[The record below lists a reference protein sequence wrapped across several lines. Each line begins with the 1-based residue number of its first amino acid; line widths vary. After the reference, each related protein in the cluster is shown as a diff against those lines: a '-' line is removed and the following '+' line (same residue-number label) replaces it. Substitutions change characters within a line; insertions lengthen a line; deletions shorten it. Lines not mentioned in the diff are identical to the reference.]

1 MAFQRWILLGVLAL
15 ALGAG
20 LLWWSRSTP
29 NLGAPSGR
37 RMNVVLVTADT
48 LRADKLASYGNTR
61 IETPH
66 VDQLARDGILFEN
79 ATTVVPLTLPAHS
92 SIFTGTFPM
101 YHGVRDN
108 GGYYLDTEQI
118 TLAETLKAKGYATGA
133 FVAAFVLDS
142 RWGLNQGFDRY
153 FDDFDLSKFETV
165 SLDTVQRRGDEVLR
179 EALSW
184 MDSAREGPFF
194 SWIHFYDAH
203 TPYEP
208 PEPYLSRYGDNP
220 FGRYDGEV
228 AYVDS
233 LVGELMEWLEQ
244 KELADSTTLVFLGDH
259 GESLGQHRETTH
271 GYFIYDATTH
281 VPFILKL
288 PSGELGGRRVA
299 AQVRV
304 IDVMPT
310 LLELVGAEI
319 PEPVQGESL
328 VDLVT
333 GETEDLGLVAYSES
347 FYPRNHYGWSE
358 LKALRNGALHYIAA
372 PRPELYDLTEDPAQ
386 QNNLAHQRARTVSEF
401 QETLDAML
409 ERYSVEGI
417 DEQAP
422 VTLDTESQAQLAALG
437 YLGGPSKIRID
448 PDKPLADP
456 KDKIG
461 LFNLIKRAGS
471 DSSEG
476 RVDEALEKIQQVL
489 AEDPD
494 ILEAYSILGNLHV
507 KKEERDEAIQAYQDA
522 LAREPEF
529 KPALF
534 GLASVYE
541 EMGRLDDA
549 AAGFLRITEID
560 PRDNG
565 AFFRLAGIHAQKK
578 EFEEALGF
586 LRQARD
592 LGSDRPPLHN
602 LMAECYIGLER
613 FEEAEREV
621 QIALDMKP
629 DLPSAHFNL
638 ALIHEGKQD
647 VDGAIAAYEREI
659 EVAPKNFRAH
669 FNLAKLYGQ
678 VGESEKM
685 VEHFERSIELNERFA
700 IGHLYLSKYYLDVGD
715 LERSMEL
722 AQKGIALDPEPSMAP
737 FGHFILADI
746 YNRQGRQQDA
756 ERELAEARRLE
767 GS

>member
-1 MAFQRWILLGVLAL
+1 
-15 ALGAG
+15 
-20 LLWWSRSTP
+20 
-29 NLGAPSGR
+29 
-37 RMNVVLVTADT
+37 MNVVLVTADT
-48 LRADKLASYGNTR
+48 LRADKLGSYGNTR
-61 IETPH
+61 IETPNI
-66 VDQLARDGILFEN
+66 DRLAAEGVLFEN

-108 GGYYLDTEQI
+108 GGYYLDAEQI
-118 TLAETLKAKGYATGA
+118 TLAETLKEKQYATGA

-153 FDDFDLSKFETV
+153 FDDFDLSKYETV
-165 SLDTVQRRGDEVLR
+165 SLDSVQRRGDEVLA
-179 EALSW
+179 EAVGW
-184 MDSAREGPFF
+184 MDSVRQEPFF
-194 SWIHFYDAH
+194 SWIHLYDAH

-208 PEPYLSRYGDNP
+208 PEPYLSRYGNVP
-220 FGRYDGEV
+220 FGRYAGEV

-233 LVGELMEWLEQ
+233 LMGELMSWLEQ
-244 KELADSTTLVFLGDH
+244 RKLADSTIVVFLGDH
-259 GESLGQHRETTH
+259 GESLGEHRETTH
-271 GYFIYDATTH
+271 GYFIYDVTTH

-288 PSGELGGRRVA
+288 PSGNLGGRRVA

-304 IDVMPT
+304 VDVMPT
-310 LLELVGAEI
+310 LLELLGAEI
-319 PEPVQGESL
+319 PAPVQGESL

-333 GETEDLGLVAYSES
+333 GEVDDLGLMAYSES
-347 FYPRNHYGWSE
+347 FYPRNHYGWSD
-358 LKALRNGALHYIAA
+358 LKSLRNGALHYIAA
-372 PRPELYDLTEDPAQ
+372 PRPELFDLAEDPNQ
-386 QNNLAHQRARTVSEF
+386 QKNLAPQRARTVSEF
-401 QETLDAML
+401 QETLEAML
-409 ERYSVEGI
+409 DRYSAEDI
-417 DEQAP
+417 DDQAP
-422 VTLDTESQAQLAALG
+422 VTLDADTQAQLAALG
-437 YLGGPSKIRID
+437 YLGGPSKIKLD

-476 RVDEALEKIQQVL
+476 RVDEALSKIQQVL

-494 ILEAYSILGNLHV
+494 ILEAHSILGNLYV
-507 KKEERDEAIQAYQDA
+507 KKEEREKALQAYQDA

-549 AAGFLRITEID
+549 AAGFRRITEID

-565 AFFRLAGIHAQKK
+565 AFFRLAGIHVQQK
-578 EFEEALGF
+578 EFEEALGL
-586 LRQARD
+586 LREARD

-602 LMAECYIGLER
+602 LMAECYIGLEE
-613 FEEAEREV
+613 FDEAEREV
-621 QIALDMKP
+621 RVALEMNQ
-629 DLPSAHFNL
+629 DLPSAHYNL
-638 ALIHEGKQD
+638 ALILEAKED
-647 VDGAIAAYEREI
+647 VPGAISAYQRDL
-659 EVAPKNFRAH
+659 EVAPRNFRTH

-678 VGESEKM
+678 VGRTAEM
-685 VEHFERSIELNERFA
+685 VEHFERSVELNERFA
-700 IGHLYLSKYYLDVGD
+700 IGHLYLSKHYLDAGD
-715 LERSMEL
+715 LERAMEL
-722 AQKGIALDPEPSMAP
+722 AERGIELGPEPSMAP
-737 FGHFILADI
+737 LGHFILADV
-746 YNRQGRQQDA
+746 YNRLGRQQDA

>member
-1 MAFQRWILLGVLAL
+1 
-15 ALGAG
+15 
-20 LLWWSRSTP
+20 
-29 NLGAPSGR
+29 
-37 RMNVVLVTADT
+37 MNVVLVTADT
-48 LRADKLASYGNTR
+48 LRADKLGSYGNTR
-61 IETPH
+61 IETPNI
-66 VDQLARDGILFEN
+66 DRLAGEGILFEN

-92 SIFTGTFPM
+92 SILTGTYPM

-108 GGYYLDTEQI
+108 GGYYLDAEQI
-118 TLAETLKAKGYATGA
+118 TLAETLKENGYATGA

-153 FDDFDLSKFETV
+153 FDDFDLAKYETV
-165 SLDTVQRRGDEVLR
+165 SLDSVQRRGDEVLA
-179 EALSW
+179 EALGW
-184 MDSAREGPFF
+184 MDSVRQGPFF

-208 PEPYLSRYGDNP
+208 PEPHLSRYDGAP

-228 AYVDS
+228 AYVDD
-233 LVGELMEWLEQ
+233 LMGELMSWLEQ
-244 KELADSTTLVFLGDH
+244 KELADSTAIVFLGDH
-259 GESLGQHRETTH
+259 GESLGEHREATH

-288 PSGELGGRRVA
+288 PSGDVGGRRVA

-304 IDVMPT
+304 VDVMPT
-310 LLELVGAEI
+310 LLELLRVPI
-319 PEPVQGESL
+319 PAPVQGESL
-328 VDLVT
+328 VPLVT
-333 GETEDLGLVAYSES
+333 GEVDDLELIAYSES
-347 FYPRNHYGWSE
+347 LYPRNHYGWSE
-358 LKALRNGALHYIAA
+358 LKSLRDGALHYIAA
-372 PRPELYDLTEDPAQ
+372 PRPELFELADDPKQ
-386 QNNLAHQRARTVSEF
+386 QNNLAAQRARTVSEF
-401 QETLDAML
+401 QDSLDAMM
-409 ERYSVEGI
+409 ERYSAEDI

-422 VTLDTESQAQLAALG
+422 VTMDAETHAQLAALG

-456 KDKIG
+456 KDKID
-461 LFNLIKRAGS
+461 LFNLIKRAGT

-476 RVDEALEKIQQVL
+476 RVDEALTKIQQVL
-489 AEDPD
+489 TEDPD

-507 KKEERDEAIQAYQDA
+507 KKEEREKAIRAYQDA

-549 AAGFLRITEID
+549 AAGFRRLTEID

-565 AFFRLAGIHAQKK
+565 AFFRLAGIHALKE
-578 EFEEALGF
+578 EFEEALAL

-602 LMAECYIGLER
+602 LMAECYIGLEQ

-621 QIALDMKP
+621 EMALSMNP
-629 DLPSAHFNL
+629 ELPSANYNL
-638 ALIHEGKQD
+638 ALIREAQQD
-647 VDGAIAAYEREI
+647 IPGAIAAYERDL
-659 EVAPKNFRAH
+659 EVAPRNFRTH
-669 FNLAKLYGQ
+669 FNVAKLYGQ
-678 VGESEKM
+678 VGEAEKM
-685 VEHFERSIELNERFA
+685 VEHFERSIELNDQFA
-700 IGHLYLSKYYLDVGD
+700 IGHLYLSKHYLDTGD

-722 AQKGIALDPEPSMAP
+722 AQRGIELGPEPSMAP
-737 FGHFILADI
+737 FGHFILADV
-746 YNRQGRQQDA
+746 YNRMGRSQDA